1 MAIKNYTQTFTIRG
15 EDFEVVAPALFNQN
29 DELIYDQK
37 LDDQAIEI
45 ANNAYRSKHGF
56 IFPKEIRE
64 FRGKLGISG
73 RDLAAL
79 IGFSPTTIVMYENGA
94 LPTETNNRHLK
105 NLIANEDTFK
115 TFFESNKSKISAS
128 AKQKVQ
134 DYLDKNSID
143 IDPVSIIKIVDWFRV
158 KNIILQRSN
167 ENIEDLTQMKVMKLV
182 YYVQGLSFKWFGK
195 PAFEE
200 PILAWKYGPVVEE
213 IHNLYSGCTTI
224 VEDIKQEIP
233 EETLSNFEDLNNDV
247 SFSKILEFVQS
258 RLGDYSAITLA
269 NKTHAETPWL
279 TTNQSNIISNDKIKN
294 YFDENFDSIF
304 SN

>member
-15 EDFEVVAPALFNQN
+15 EDFEVVAPALFNKN

-115 TFFESNKSKISAS
+115 TFFESNKSKMSAS

-158 KNIILQRSN
+158 KNIILQRSD

-200 PILAWKYGPVVEE
+200 PILAWRYGPAVEE
-213 IHNLYSGCTTI
+213 IHNLYSGCFTI

>member
-115 TFFESNKSKISAS
+115 TFFESNKSKMSAS

-158 KNIILQRSN
+158 KNIILQRSD